1 MGVRLCHH
9 TWLEHG
15 HRGTAAIPNHF
26 PHLLG
31 GKKLSCPSPAPTIL
45 HRGSVFNNLS
55 QAWKICL
62 FLEQGCPAHT
72 WVMAVSSQRWLAF
85 HDTIYFACF
94 MAQSWNFYLMG
105 VILHPQN
112 SPVNFTGLLGLPM
125 KVKFMVSLMFLLYGP
140 EQQAD
145 LAGGSVLLGA
155 EQLFSLCFSLR
166 IPASL
171 PAAPEAHEA
180 ALMECT
186 KHFQTAL
193 VRDRHLSYFTLP
205 KPPAWIYTLGNCWIC
220 GGLISLPFGALAL
233 CFVQCM
239 RAESYSSVSASQCGV
254 GGQVTNPAPEN
265 AQTMLWF
272 IPGSFSPSVS
282 GVKILDLEF
291 VRNFQKVASFPSSRF
306 TSHLHFLVL
315 SVWLC
320 LFNA

>member
-1 MGVRLCHH
+1 MEDLFVPRAGMSCTHMSN
-9 TWLEHG
+9 G
-15 HRGTAAIPNHF
+15 CIIAALTCISWYNIFCMLYGPILKF
-26 PHLLG
+26 LFDG
-31 GKKLSCPSPAPTIL
+31 GDSSSSEQSCQL
-45 HRGSVFNNLS
+45 HRTPRTPHESEVYG
-55 QAWKICL
+55 
-62 FLEQGCPAHT
+62 
-72 WVMAVSSQRWLAF
+72 
-85 HDTIYFACF
+85 
-94 MAQSWNFYLMG
+94 
-105 VILHPQN
+105 
-112 SPVNFTGLLGLPM
+112 
-125 KVKFMVSLMFLLYGP
+125 SLMFLLYGP

-306 TSHLHFLVL
+306 TSHLHLLVL